1 MQVTLPSDAEAV
13 AVEKEEK
20 LTDWLGAQSSVML
33 GFSGG
38 VDSAYLGCVAVGVMG
53 PERVLAV
60 IGRSASYPAE
70 QWEMARRVADEFGL
84 SVLEIDTDE
93 MNDPR
98 YAANPSNRCY
108 FCKTELWTKLRPV
121 ANERGIAMIL
131 DGTNADDLSDYRPGM
146 QAGREQD
153 VRSPL
158 AELGFTKAEIR
169 LLSRRRGIPT
179 WSQPSSPC
187 LSSRLPQGLA
197 VTPKR
202 LRQVENAERGLRDLG
217 ITGDLRVRH
226 HGDMGRV
233 EIGRDELELWLAP
246 ECARRVEK
254 VVLAAGFMRVEI
266 DPQGYGKREAGRE
279 GREAAGGN
287 RDSEANAKSP
297 KTISQP
303 VAPASRFPL
312 PACASLSRD

>member
-1 MQVTLPSDAEAV
+1 MQAVLTSDAEAV
-13 AVEKEEK
+13 ALEKERK
-20 LTDWLGAQSSVML
+20 LTDWLRAQGSLML

-38 VDSAYLGCVAVGVMG
+38 VDSAYLGCLAVDVMG

-70 QWEMARRVADEFGL
+70 QWEMAKRVAGEFGL

-108 FCKTELWTKLRPV
+108 FCKAELWGKLRAV
-121 ANERGIAMIL
+121 AAEQGIATIA
-131 DGTNADDLSDYRPGM
+131 DGTNADDLFDYRPGM
-146 QAGREQD
+146 QAGREHG

-187 LSSRLPQGLA
+187 LSSRLPQGFA
-197 VTPKR
+197 VTPAR
-202 LRQVENAERGLRDLG
+202 LRQVEVAERTLRELG

-226 HGDMGRV
+226 QGNVGRV
-233 EIGRDELELWLAP
+233 EIARDELQRWLAP
-246 ECARRVEK
+246 DNLHRVENA
-254 VVLAAGFMRVEI
+254 VLAAGFKRVEI
-266 DPQGYGKREAGRE
+266 DPEGYGYRGAGGGRREASD
-279 GREAAGGN
+279 GN
-287 RDSEANAKSP
+287 RDSEGNSKSP
-297 KTISQP
+297 TP
-303 VAPASRFPL
+303 VSRPAPPTSRL
-312 PACASLSRD
+312 PPSAVARLSRD